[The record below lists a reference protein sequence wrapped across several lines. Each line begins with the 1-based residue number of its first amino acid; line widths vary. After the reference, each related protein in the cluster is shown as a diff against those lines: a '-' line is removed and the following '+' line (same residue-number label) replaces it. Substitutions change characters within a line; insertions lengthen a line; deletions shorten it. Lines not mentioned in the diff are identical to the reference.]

1 MYIETGKTVYA
12 QGEWDEELEKM
23 RNTLRSY
30 GKLLDRYDK
39 ETDKGFK
46 SGFFIEWE
54 GEEYFLRMMNGKTL
68 SIGKLKKLNNKA

>member
-1 MYIETGKTVYA
+1 MNIQAGKTVFA
-12 QGEWDEELEKM
+12 QGDWDEDLEKM

-30 GKLLDRYDK
+30 GKLIDRYDK

-54 GEEYFLRMMNGKTL
+54 GEEYLLRMMNGKTL
-68 SIGKLKKLNNKA
+68 SIRRLRS

>member
-1 MYIETGKTVYA
+1 MHIESGKTVYA

-39 ETDKGFK
+39 ETDKGFH

-54 GEEYFLRMMNGKTL
+54 GEEYLLRMMNGKTL

>member
-1 MYIETGKTVYA
+1 MYIEAGKTVYA

-54 GEEYFLRMMNGKTL
+54 GEEYLLRMMNGKTL
-68 SIGKLKKLNNKA
+68 SIRKLRS

>member
-23 RNTLRSY
+23 KNTLRSY
-30 GKLLDRYDK
+30 GKLLERFDK

-54 GEEYFLRMMNGKTL
+54 GCEYLVRMMNGKTL
-68 SIGKLKKLNNKA
+68 TIRNLWEIEE